1 MLGLHVTVQTS
12 RSDVR
17 NQHVVAKLPF
27 FGCFY
32 PSLDGVNLEEQSEKA
47 IALQLAVSWPSK
59 QTSTLGEVEK
69 HLG

>member
-27 FGCFY
+27 LVAF
-32 PSLDGVNLEEQSEKA
+32 
-47 IALQLAVSWPSK
+47 
-59 QTSTLGEVEK
+59 T
-69 HLG
+69 HLWMA